1 MNSKHLSNSSKW
13 YTPLEIVN
21 RSKKVLGN
29 IDLDPSSQAQAN
41 KSIQA
46 DNIFTKRDNALFK
59 DWNIYDS
66 PITVFMNP
74 PSGKY
79 GKHSL
84 PVIFWVKLMDLMNRG
99 YLNHAIVIAFSVEQL
114 QTTQNTKFKS
124 MCDFTMCIPSKR
136 LKFIG
141 AGNSPTHA
149 NAIIYVNSIRDN
161 SNIFKEQFESI
172 GKIK

>member
-1 MNSKHLSNSSKW
+1 MNSKHLSNSSEW
-13 YTPLEIVN
+13 YTPLKIVN
-21 RSKKVLGN
+21 KSKKVLET
-29 IDLDPSSQAQAN
+29 IDLDPSSCLQAN

-46 DNIFTKRDNALFK
+46 DNIFTKKDNALFK
-59 DWNIYDS
+59 DWNIYDV
-66 PITVFMNP
+66 PINVFMNP

-84 PVIFWVKLMDLMNRG
+84 PVVFWIKLMDLMNRG
-99 YLNHAIVIAFSVEQL
+99 YLNHAIVIAFSIEQL
-114 QTTQNTKFKS
+114 QTTQNSKFKS
-124 MCDFTMCIPSKR
+124 MCDFTVCIPKKR

-149 NAIIYVNSIRDN
+149 SAIIYVNSLVNEKDKFVQEF
-161 SNIFKEQFESI
+161 SEL